1 MNTSILFLIGFV
13 FGFVFFLVGYTLGK
27 IRGEKSRYPKTD
39 TLVGT
44 HEDLSERRYER
55 ATRLIAGF
63 HGRQDY
69 VNLMMLQHLFLLC
82 DDADT
87 YPDDYLRKRMVA
99 LIQVMQKEQEAA
111 LKPQE
116 RASGTSVGVGGAF
129 TSTVVQGG

>member
-27 IRGEKSRYPKTD
+27 IRGERKPKAPD
-39 TLVGT
+39 QLMD
-44 HEDLSERRYER
+44 HEERSERRYER

-116 RASGTSVGVGGAF
+116 RTSVGVGGAF